1 MQKLNLLV
9 PLVKYVKKVKM
20 EKLRDGTK
28 ILIFEYQKKPINER
42 RYRDNHL

>member
-9 PLVKYVKKVKM
+9 PLVKHVNKVKM

-28 ILIFEYQKKPINER
+28 ILIFEYQKKPKNER
-42 RYRDNHL
+42 GYRDNDL